1 MLSTSIWNRS
11 SISRHCDSR
20 SRRENRRPSKRK
32 SFLWGV
38 LELEERAL
46 LSTFTVVNTLDDG
59 SNGSLRWAIL
69 EVNADKSKAADT
81 IDFNIPG
88 TGPFTITPLSAL
100 PAITHPVV
108 VDGYSQPG
116 SSANTLAHGENAV
129 ILVQLSGASAGFSS
143 GLQIVASKSTV
154 RGLAIN
160 GFAQEGIRLFSGT
173 KDLVEGNFLGTDVT
187 GTIALPNGDTGVILD
202 GSSQDTIGGTT
213 PAARNLVAG
222 NTNQNIYL
230 IDSSANDLVEGNW
243 VGLTSSG
250 TATLFTDGNGISV
263 FSASNN
269 TIGGTAAGAG
279 NVVAGQTF
287 DGVVIDAANGNA
299 IEGNLIGTDPT
310 GTVALGN
317 GAGVLIG
324 FSFAA
329 GNTLGGTTA
338 SAGNLIS
345 GNLGDGVLLNPDLG
359 AGNTILGN
367 RIGTDLTGTVALPN
381 QGSGVEIDGS
391 GVIVGGTAP
400 GAGNVISGNDLD
412 GIVIIANGN
421 FDVPADD
428 NLVQGNFI
436 GTDATGTRPLG
447 NAANGVGIL
456 GEFIGA
462 ANNTIGGTSAGAGNI
477 IAFNA
482 GNGVSVGESPFDST
496 TVDDAV
502 LSNSIFSNGSL
513 GIDLGEDGVTPNN
526 SGLTQSGPN
535 NFQNYPVFLS
545 AANFGSKVGVKGT
558 LSAAP
563 STAYTIQFFA
573 GTVADP
579 SGHGQGQ
586 YLLQTITVTTDA
598 SGNAA
603 FTQYFPV
610 IPPGAQFI
618 TATATDPSGN
628 TSEFAQDVA
637 LTPFST
643 PIAAFD
649 DNYLTDINT
658 TLTIAAPG
666 VQTNDIS
673 ADGGA
678 FTSVLVAG
686 ASHGTVTLGA
696 DGSFTYTPAT
706 GFVGTDHFTYQDEEG
721 ALESNVATVTIQ
733 VNPKTWFVT
742 NTNDSGPGSLRQAM
756 LNANLSNS
764 APPDTIKFKIP
775 GTGPFLI
782 APLSALPT
790 ITHPTIIDGY
800 TQAGSSANTLAQGDN
815 AVIMIQINGL
825 SAGFPNGITISA
837 GGSTVRGL
845 SITEFSTG
853 ISLTG
858 SGGDLVTGNFIG
870 TDPTGEAAFSNFV
883 GLEVTNAGNNTIG
896 GKSAAARNLISG
908 NLDGEGLEILGG
920 STANQVLGNYV
931 GADATGLHA
940 LGNFFGIVLEDAP
953 ATTIG
958 GKAAG
963 DGNLISGNTID
974 GVLTE
979 ENFSNGEGPDN
990 SVFQGN
996 LIGLTATG
1004 SGALPNGAKG
1014 LDLEGGAALVVGGTT
1029 SGAGNVISGNGS
1041 DGIAVFSPATGT
1053 LIEGNLIGTDS
1064 SGTTSIANA
1073 GNGVTIFSTG
1083 VTVGGTAAKARNVIA
1098 GNTQVGITIE
1108 GNDNLVENNAIGT
1121 DSSDVLV
1128 LGNGGDGVEIT
1139 GFQAANNTIG
1149 GTSKAAGNVIAN
1161 NGNTG
1166 VEVLDPFASGENVGN
1181 EILSNLIYA
1190 NAKLGIDLGGDGVT
1204 PNHTGGLIAGPNGF
1218 ENFPVLTG
1226 AVSSST
1232 TTKISGTLA
1241 AAASSTFTIQF
1252 FTDPTADPSG
1262 FGQGRTLIGSTTVT
1276 TDASGNA
1283 TFSTTLHVVTT
1294 SGQVVTATATDPG
1307 GNTSE
1312 FAQDVTITL
1321 AGSATAMSAS
1331 SITAARV
1338 DSALGSISMGAIDES
1353 SLQAVAGDVTSTP
1366 SKRSLLTD

>member
-1 MLSTSIWNRS
+1 MSSTFSRNRS
-11 SISRHCDSR
+11 SISRLCDFR
-20 SRRENRRPSKRK
+20 SSWKRGRRSKRT
-32 SFLWGV
+32 SFLGGV
-38 LELEERAL
+38 LQLEERML

-59 SNGSLRWAIL
+59 STGSLRWAIL
-69 EVNADKSKAADT
+69 QVNADKSKAADT

-88 TGPFTITPLSAL
+88 TGPFTIAPLSAL

-160 GFAQEGIRLFSGT
+160 GFEQEGIRLFSGT
-173 KDLVEGNFLGTDVT
+173 KETVEGNFLGTDVT
-187 GTIALPNGDTGVILD
+187 GTIALPNQDTGVVAD

-250 TATLFTDGNGISV
+250 TGTLFTDGNGISV

-287 DGVVIDAANGNA
+287 EGVVIDAANGNA

-317 GAGVLIG
+317 GVGVLIG

-329 GNTLGGTTA
+329 GNTLGGTAA

-345 GNLGDGVLLNPDLG
+345 GNFGDGVLLNPDFG

-367 RIGTDLTGTVALPN
+367 RIGTDITGTVALPN
-381 QGSGVEIDGS
+381 QGHGIEIDGS

-400 GAGNVISGNDLD
+400 GAGNVISGNDRD
-412 GIVIIANGN
+412 GIVIIANGS

-428 NLVQGNFI
+428 NLVEGNFI

-447 NAANGVGIL
+447 NAANGVGVL

-462 ANNTIGGTSAGAGNI
+462 ADNTIGGTTAGAGNI

-482 GNGVSVGESPFDST
+482 GNGVSVGELPFDST
-496 TVDDAV
+496 TIDDAV

-526 SGLTQSGPN
+526 SGLTESGPN
-535 NFQNYPVFLS
+535 NLQNYPAFLS
-545 AANFGSKVGVKGT
+545 AANFGSKAAVKGT

-563 STAYTIQFFA
+563 GTAYTIQFFA

-586 YLLQTITVTTDA
+586 FLLQTITVTIEA

-603 FTQYFPV
+603 FTQFFPV

-649 DNYLTDINT
+649 DSYLTDVST
-658 TLTIAAPG
+658 TLTVAAPG
-666 VQTNDIS
+666 VQTNDLS
-673 ADGGA
+673 ADGGG
-678 FTSVLVAG
+678 FMSVLVAG

-696 DGSFTYTPAT
+696 DGSFTYAPTT
-706 GFVGTDHFTYQDEEG
+706 GFVGTDHFTYMDTEG
-721 ALESNVATVTIQ
+721 ALQSNVATVTIQ

-742 NTNDSGPGSLRQAM
+742 NTDDSGAGSLRQAM

-825 SAGFPNGITISA
+825 SAGFPNGIAISA

-845 SITEFSTG
+845 SITEFSSG
-853 ISLTG
+853 ILLTG

-883 GLEVTNAGNNTIG
+883 GLEVSNAGNNTIG
-896 GKSAAARNLISG
+896 GKSPAARNLISG

-931 GADATGLHA
+931 GTDATGLSA
-940 LGNFFGIVLEDAP
+940 VANFIGILLEDAP

-963 DGNLISGNTID
+963 QGNLISGNAIY
-974 GVLTE
+974 GILTQ
-979 ENFSNGEGPDN
+979 ENFSNGLGPDN

-996 LIGLTATG
+996 LIGLSVTG
-1004 SGALPNGAKG
+1004 SDALPNGALG
-1014 LDLEGGAALVVGGTT
+1014 MNLESGTGLVVGGTT
-1029 SGAGNVISGNGS
+1029 AGAGNVISGNGTG
-1041 DGIAVFSPATGT
+1041 GIAVFSPATGT
-1053 LIEGNLIGTDS
+1053 LIEGNLIGTDAT
-1064 SGTTSIANA
+1064 GTVSVANA
-1073 GNGVTIFSTG
+1073 GNGLTISSTG
-1083 VTVGGTAAKARNVIA
+1083 VTVGGTAAKARNVIS
-1098 GNTQVGITIE
+1098 GNSQFGITIE
-1108 GNDNLVENNAIGT
+1108 GSDNLIENNAIGT
-1121 DSSDVLV
+1121 DLTGADA
-1128 LGNGGDGVEIT
+1128 LGNGDDGVTIT
-1139 GFQAANNTIG
+1139 GFQSANNTIG
-1149 GTSKAAGNVIAN
+1149 GTAKAAGNVIAN

-1166 VEVLDPFASGENVGN
+1166 VEVIDPFGFGQNVGN

-1204 PNHTGGLIAGPNGF
+1204 PNHSGGLITGPNGF
-1218 ENFPVLTG
+1218 ENFPVLTS

-1232 TTKISGTLA
+1232 TTKISGTLS
-1241 AAASSTFTIQF
+1241 AAASSSFTIQF
-1252 FTDPTADPSG
+1252 FTNPTADPSG

-1283 TFSTTLHVVTT
+1283 TFSTTFHVVTT
-1294 SGQVVTATATDPG
+1294 PGQVVTATATDPG

-1312 FAQDVTITL
+1312 FAEDVTITM
-1321 AGSATAMSAS
+1321 AGSAAAMNAT
-1331 SITAARV
+1331 SITAASV
-1338 DSALGSISMGAIDES
+1338 DSALGSISMGALDES
-1353 SLQAVAGDVTSTP
+1353 GLEAVAADVTSTR
-1366 SKRSLLTD
+1366 SKRSLQTV